1 MTIITAELVKTL
13 REKTGAGMMDC
24 KKALGETNGDM
35 EKAIDWLRKKG
46 LSAAAKK
53 SGRVAAEGLVGVLSQ
68 GTAGAMI
75 EINSETDFVARND
88 KFQQHLHQVLSL
100 ALHHKGSFE
109 DLLTLPHGHGYHGNV
124 TEATQNLVA
133 VIGENI
139 HVRRMARLE
148 VISGVVA
155 SYVHNATAPGLGRIG
170 VLVALE
176 SSAPASTLEP
186 LAKQIAMHI
195 AATAPQS
202 IDIDSLNPELVARE
216 RAIFSEQAEKS
227 GKPVDVIAKMVEGR
241 LKKFYEESVL
251 LEQAFI
257 MDNTRKVKDV
267 LKDAGAPASITGFF
281 RFSLGEG
288 IEKKEDDF
296 AAEVASLSK

>member
-24 KKALGETNGDM
+24 KKALTETNGDM
-35 EKAIDWLRKKG
+35 EQAIDWLRKKG

-53 SGRVAAEGLVGVLSQ
+53 STRVAAEGLVGVMSQ
-68 GTAGAMI
+68 GNVGVMV

-88 KFQQHLHQVLSL
+88 KFQQHFHQVLGS
-100 ALHHKGSFE
+100 ALHHTGSFE
-109 DLLTLPHGHGYHGNV
+109 DLLTLPHGHGHSG
-124 TEATQNLVA
+124 TILEATQNLVA

-139 HVRRMARLE
+139 AVRRMVRLE
-148 VISGVVA
+148 VTPGVVA
-155 SYVHNATAPGLGRIG
+155 SYVHNATVPGLGRIG

-186 LAKQIAMHI
+186 LAKQLAMHI
-195 AATAPQS
+195 AATAPSS
-202 IDIDSLNPELVARE
+202 IDIDNLDPALVERE

-227 GKPVDVIAKMVEGR
+227 GKPADVIAKMVEGR

-267 LKDAGAPASITGFF
+267 LKDAGAPAKITGFF

>member
-1 MTIITAELVKTL
+1 MTTITAELVKTL

-24 KKALGETNGDM
+24 KKALTETNGDM
-35 EKAIDWLRKKG
+35 EQAIDWLRKKG

-53 SGRVAAEGLVGVLSQ
+53 SGRVAAEGLVGVLSE
-68 GTAGAMI
+68 GKVGAI
-75 EINSETDFVARND
+75 VEINSETDFVARND
-88 KFQQHLHQVLSL
+88 KFQEHLQQVLAIALKYKGTFDELL
-100 ALHHKGSFE
+100 A
-109 DLLTLPHGHGYHGNV
+109 LPHGHGQSGNV
-124 TEATQNLVA
+124 LEATQNLIA

-139 HVRRMARLE
+139 NVRRMERLE
-148 VISGVVA
+148 VNSGVVA
-155 SYVHNATAPGLGRIG
+155 SYIHNATMPGLGRIG

-176 SSAPASTLEP
+176 STAPTATLET

-195 AATAPQS
+195 AATSPQS
-202 IDIDSLNPELVARE
+202 IDVDSLDPRLVDRE

-227 GKPVDVIAKMVEGR
+227 GKPADVIAKMVEGR

-257 MDNTRKVKDV
+257 MDNTRRVKDV
-267 LKDAGAPASITGFF
+267 LKDVGAPTTISGFV
-281 RFSLGEG
+281 RFALGEG
-288 IEKKEDDF
+288 IEKKADDF